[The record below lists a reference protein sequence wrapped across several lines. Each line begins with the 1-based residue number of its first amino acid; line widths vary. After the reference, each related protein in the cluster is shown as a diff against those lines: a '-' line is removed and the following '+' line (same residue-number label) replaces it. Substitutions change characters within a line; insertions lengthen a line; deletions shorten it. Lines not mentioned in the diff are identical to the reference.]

1 MNSSLNNDDNTALM
15 PSPAALP
22 ASEASLKR
30 TDEIIRLL
38 QVNTMP
44 YRRMIRYYR
53 CAIME
58 IETKFRVLDE
68 EQSLNFDYNPI
79 ETIKTRIKSPESIY
93 RKIRKKGLPISIENV
108 ENSISD
114 IAGVRVICS
123 FVDDIYR
130 LADSFLKQDDITL
143 IAVKD
148 YIQNPKP
155 SGYRSLHL
163 IVSVPIF
170 LQNEKRNMKVEV
182 QLRTIAMD
190 FWASLEHKIRYK
202 KNLPEEETALLA
214 ADLFVCAEQSAA
226 LDLKMQDVKNRLQA
240 ILGTVGDG

>member
-202 KNLPEEETALLA
+202 KNLP
-214 ADLFVCAEQSAA
+214 
-226 LDLKMQDVKNRLQA
+226 
-240 ILGTVGDG
+240 